1 MKVVKKINHNVVLI
15 DDEGVEK
22 IAMGK
27 GIGFSAIVNQ
37 TFDPALADKFLL

>member
-22 IAMGK
+22 LQWVKELDSPLSLIK
-27 GIGFSAIVNQ
+27 LLIKLLQIN
-37 TFDPALADKFLL
+37 FLL